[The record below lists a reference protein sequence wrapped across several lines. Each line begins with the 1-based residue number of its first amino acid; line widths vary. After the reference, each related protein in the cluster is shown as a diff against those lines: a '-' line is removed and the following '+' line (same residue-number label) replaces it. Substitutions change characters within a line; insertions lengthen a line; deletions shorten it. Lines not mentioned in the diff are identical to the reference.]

1 MDSGKLK
8 ESLQKL
14 SFIKTYSSLIIPLLI
29 VGIGVGI
36 FVFTYTISQRLKGR
50 VNKES
55 IALGKSISSIINN
68 VPSKEQWKEV
78 QKYQE
83 AFQRDAEQISLLP
96 KESSQRELLSY
107 KVFPQPQDDSWAIY
121 EEFGNNYRK
130 SIENMVMRINAQDC
144 PAQAEITRD
153 VGRGNSEIRDVYFID
168 RAKSISV
175 YANPS
180 NFSGYPFWE
189 NYEFPGTDKAVT
201 DCWYWQIAHW
211 IIEDIFATVE
221 AINYGSNSI
230 FTSPVKRIMNVN
242 FKSSAGFLTTITF
255 AGTSKAS
262 SSSLP
267 KYVSSLTDA
276 FAQPFTG
283 RMSNEELDVVHFNVS
298 VIISAKAVPRFM
310 QELCGAKEHTFSG
323 FSGTEEK
330 KVFKHNQITVLQV
343 QVNAID
349 TTTPEHQNYRY
360 GEDAVVRMDLI
371 CEYIFVK
378 AGYDEIKPEVVKK
391 KPAGKTVK

>member
-1 MDSGKLK
+1 MDSAKLK

-29 VGIGVGI
+29 VGIGIGI
-36 FVFTYTISQRLKGR
+36 FVFTYTISQKLKGR

-55 IALGKSISSIINN
+55 IALGRSISIMINT
-68 VPSKEQWKEV
+68 VPPKDQWKEV
-78 QKYQE
+78 QKFQE

-96 KESSQRELLSY
+96 KESTQRELLSY

-130 SIENMVMRINAQDC
+130 SIENMIVRINAQDC
-144 PAQAEITRD
+144 PTQAEIDRD
-153 VGRGNSEIRDVYFID
+153 VGRGSSEIRDVYFID

-175 YANPS
+175 YTNPS
-180 NFSGYPFWE
+180 SFSGYTFWE
-189 NYEFPGTDKAVT
+189 NYDFPGKDKAVT

-211 IIEDIFATVE
+211 ITEDVFATVE

-230 FTSPVKRIMNVN
+230 FTSPVKRIMNVD

-255 AGTSKAS
+255 RGSSKTS
-262 SSSLP
+262 SSSMP

-276 FAQPFTG
+276 FVQPFTA
-283 RMSNEELDVVHFNVS
+283 RVSNGELDVVHFNVS
-298 VIISAKAVPRFM
+298 VIVSAKAVPRFM

-330 KVFKHNQITVLQV
+330 KVFKHNQITILQA
-343 QVNAID
+343 QVNAFD
-349 TTTPEHQNYRY
+349 TAAPEHQNYRY
-360 GEDAVVRMDLI
+360 GEDAVVRVDLI

-378 AGYDEIKPEVVKK
+378 AGYDEIKPEVVKN
-391 KPAGKTVK
+391 KPASKTAK